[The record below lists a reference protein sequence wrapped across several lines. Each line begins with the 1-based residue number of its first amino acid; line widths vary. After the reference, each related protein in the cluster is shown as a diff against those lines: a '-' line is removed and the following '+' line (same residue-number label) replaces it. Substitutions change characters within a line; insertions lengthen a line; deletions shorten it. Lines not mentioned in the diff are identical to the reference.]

1 MRSTVS
7 VWLVE
12 HGFKDSKTLTTDDFV
27 TIAKANIKAL
37 AEQKELTASQT
48 KNEKILFS
56 LNKQHRDT
64 LELMRKELP
73 KADPAMQNPKLL
85 EKVLQAVKE
94 RMLESERQGKILK
107 VNSEFFKRQT
117 PAGRTQTD
125 QKIPEQNKTKGLE
138 R

>member
-1 MRSTVS
+1 MRNETAAYLVEECSKQRNALPKLQRWYKQMRSTVS

-73 KADPAMQNPKLL
+73 KADPAMQNPKAFRKKCFRLWKKECL
-85 EKVLQAVKE
+85 RVNGREKY
-94 RMLESERQGKILK
+94 
-107 VNSEFFKRQT
+107 
-117 PAGRTQTD
+117 
-125 QKIPEQNKTKGLE
+125 
-138 R
+138 